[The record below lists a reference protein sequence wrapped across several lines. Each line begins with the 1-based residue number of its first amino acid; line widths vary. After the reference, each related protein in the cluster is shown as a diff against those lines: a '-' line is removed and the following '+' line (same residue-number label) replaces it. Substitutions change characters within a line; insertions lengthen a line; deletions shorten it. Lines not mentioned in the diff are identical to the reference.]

1 MSENHD
7 WKAAEEQR
15 RNAEARRQRGCKH
28 RAYGDNDWAI
38 GLQHN
43 FPDMQPRGICYLC
56 NFIIQ
61 PKHWVDW
68 VPGHPGTMTIVT
80 ASMLYPVVTAIDRR
94 DYALDFLNHIYD
106 AAVDSLQ
113 FDELA
118 LTIWIDWVDA
128 QAQKAVRQQ
137 CEDDT
142 AIYRS

>member
-1 MSENHD
+1 MSNIS
-7 WKAAEEQR
+7 WT
-15 RNAEARRQRGCKH
+15 RQEINDRQQGCGH
-28 RAYGDNDWAI
+28 RTQDDRDWAI

-43 FPDMQPRGICYLC
+43 FPDMQPRGICLRC
-56 NFIIQ
+56 NFVIH

-68 VPGHPGTMTIVT
+68 VPGGTPGSMTFVT

-94 DYALDFLNHIYD
+94 DYALSFLDRIYL
-106 AAVDSLQ
+106 AAVDSLMR
-113 FDELA
+113 FNENA
-118 LTIWIDWVDA
+118 LIIWAEWMHA

>member
-1 MSENHD
+1 MSTIS

-15 RNAEARRQRGCKH
+15 RKAKAHHQRECKH
-28 RAYGDNDWAI
+28 RAYGDNEWAI

-56 NFIIQ
+56 NFVIQ
-61 PKHWVDW
+61 PRHWVDW
-68 VPGHPGTMTIVT
+68 VPGGTPGSMTIVT
-80 ASMLYPVVTAIDRR
+80 ASMLFPVVTAIERR
-94 DYALDFLNHIYD
+94 DYALDFLNRIYI
-106 AAVDSLQ
+106 AAVDFLQ
-113 FDELA
+113 SDELA

-128 QAQKAVRQQ
+128 QARKAVRQQ